1 VHRSARTLILRTLIP
16 AVLFISIAITLA
28 SAAQAQNKADE
39 KPSAAATAQARK
51 AYKKG
56 QQYFDAGEYQN
67 AEAAFRKAYAAV
79 PNPVVLLSVGE
90 CQKRT
95 GKYAEAVSTF
105 ERYLK
110 GKLDAKERAEV
121 ENKIEEIKSMPATLA
136 VTTDPQGAKISID
149 GSDSGKVS
157 PAEVEMAPGEHTVE
171 LSLETGETVTKTV
184 QADFGARHELIVEI
198 GAESLFDPF
207 HTGSDGA
214 SVYNAEPEAKEDENT
229 ARSSVAPWIV
239 MSVGG
244 AALLVG
250 TVLGAMA
257 LSEES
262 DFDENPTTDSADTGE
277 RLALFADVAFG
288 VGAVTVVTGLVLL
301 LTEEDPERDETGA
314 AAKGSGPRVLA
325 APVLLRDGGGMAA
338 SVRF

>member
-1 VHRSARTLILRTLIP
+1 MYRSARTLIPT
-16 AVLFISIAITLA
+16 VLVISISVTLA
-28 SAAQAQNKADE
+28 PAAQAQKKADE
-39 KPSAAATAQARK
+39 TPSTAATARARE
-51 AYKKG
+51 AYEKG
-56 QQYFDAGEYQN
+56 QQYFDAGEYKN
-67 AEAAFRKAYAAV
+67 AEAAFREAYAAV

-90 CQKRT
+90 CQKRA
-95 GKYAEAVSTF
+95 GEYAEAASTF

-110 GKLDAKERAEV
+110 EKPDAKDRAEV
-121 ENKIEEIKSMPATLA
+121 ENKIEEIRSMPATLA
-136 VTTDPQGAKISID
+136 VTTDPPGAKISID
-149 GSDSGKVS
+149 GSDSGLVS
-157 PAEVEMAPGEHTVE
+157 PAEVEIAPGEHTVE

-184 QADFGARHELIVEI
+184 QADFGARHELMVEI
-198 GAESLFDPF
+198 GAENLVDPF
-207 HTGSDGA
+207 DTGSDVA
-214 SVYNAEPEAKEDENT
+214 SVYDAELEAEEYENT

-239 MSVGG
+239 MSVGA
-244 AALLVG
+244 AALVAG
-250 TVLGAMA
+250 TFLGAMA

-262 DFDENPTTDSADTGE
+262 DFNEHPTTDSADTGE
-277 RLALFADVAFG
+277 QLALFADVAFG